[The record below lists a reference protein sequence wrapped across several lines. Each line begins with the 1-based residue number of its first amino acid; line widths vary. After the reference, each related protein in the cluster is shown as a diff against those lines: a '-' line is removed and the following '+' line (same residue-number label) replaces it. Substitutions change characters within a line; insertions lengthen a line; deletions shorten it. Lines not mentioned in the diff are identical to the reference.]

1 MVVTAGA
8 NSFGP
13 YEVDDECLNRIDAL
27 ERINDSDA
35 YRRDV
40 IDVVSTECR
49 KPDIKEALG
58 YLMPPEYVTDRRS
71 NFLTTYRL
79 DDAEKCKPKK

>member
-40 IDVVSTECR
+40 IGVVSTECR

-79 DDAEKCKPKK
+79 DDAKKYKPKK